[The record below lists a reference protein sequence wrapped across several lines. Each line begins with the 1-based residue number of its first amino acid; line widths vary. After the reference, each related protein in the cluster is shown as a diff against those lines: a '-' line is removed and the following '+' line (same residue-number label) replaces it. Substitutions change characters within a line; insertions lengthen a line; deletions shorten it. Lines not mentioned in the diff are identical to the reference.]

1 MDQVKDFVRSA
12 SSSLETLELWTVDSG
27 ESLIKTVSGDND
39 QDSMDFPNLVELSL
53 SLPCAADI
61 GLFSRSKLPKLLK
74 LSGVLGSQSQIHRF
88 YSNAPLLAEAEAEE
102 KRRKQKGKRN
112 QRI

>member
-12 SSSLETLELWTVDSG
+12 NSSLETLELWTVDSG

-53 SLPCAADI
+53 RCLV
-61 GLFSRSKLPKLLK
+61 LLTLVFSQDQNYPN
-74 LSGVLGSQSQIHRF
+74 F
-88 YSNAPLLAEAEAEE
+88 
-102 KRRKQKGKRN
+102 
-112 QRI
+112 